1 MQSTFVIKLIDVSA
15 TLDIQYLVMTCYE
28 SSCFLES
35 YLLKNKCKTISL
47 FFPYDKKQKFR
58 TIWKRVNNR
67 KTEAK

>member
-1 MQSTFVIKLIDVSA
+1 MQSTFVIKLIDVLA